1 MFQFEPNPT
10 RNASTMFFVD
20 TIYFTTDK
28 KIDFCLLG
36 IGKTFLQYAVK
47 INR

>member
-28 KIDFCLLG
+28 KIDFRLLG
-36 IGKTFLQYAVK
+36 IGKIFLQNAVK
-47 INR
+47 MNR